1 MTDTEHHPISPPERP
16 GPAMPRTFAPTM
28 AAAHAA
34 LAAVRPGEYA
44 RSRNALDGASTRLS
58 PYITHGFLT
67 LPEVVAAVTAREPL
81 EVQHLFIFELGW
93 REYFQHVW
101 QHRGA
106 AIFESL
112 HAGVLPDA
120 AYADSLPADLLNA
133 CTGVPAIDT
142 AVRTLYATGH
152 LHNHARMWLA
162 SYVVHIR
169 KRHWRAGAE
178 WLYGHLL
185 DGDLASN
192 HLSWQWVAGTGSSK
206 PYLFNADNVARFASA
221 EWHSPGTVLDTG
233 YDALEQIARDA
244 QADVPAQAPRRR
256 RDNCI
261 DEPKRFTTPPPGLV
275 PALSAP
281 NGQAVRG
288 RDVWLVHPW
297 ALGSLPADLAPN
309 TLCVAAFI
317 AQIHAEHA
325 WSAARWRFVATR
337 MAELASVH
345 WFGSA
350 GELATALSAARS
362 VQTLASAHLGDHLTP
377 QVVCRP
383 VARLFPT
390 VATRCDSFSRW
401 WSRATRQLCKV
412 IDLPG
417 LALAAAGPATR
428 DERGANPAVDLDRKT
443 SR

>member
-1 MTDTEHHPISPPERP
+1 
-16 GPAMPRTFAPTM
+16 MPLTFTPTM

-44 RSRNALDGASTRLS
+44 RSRNALGGASTRLS

-67 LPEVVAAVTAREPL
+67 LPEVLAAVTAREPL

-106 AIFESL
+106 SIFQSL

-120 AYADSLPADLLNA
+120 AYADSLPADLLHA

-192 HLSWQWVAGTGSSK
+192 HLSWQWVAGTGSGK
-206 PYLFNADNVARFASA
+206 PYLFNAANVARFAPA
-221 EWHSPGTVLDTG
+221 EWHSPGTVLDTR
-233 YDALEQIARDA
+233 YDALDRIARNA
-244 QADVPAQAPRRR
+244 QATLPAPAPRRR
-256 RDNCI
+256 GSVCI
-261 DEPKRFTTPPPGLV
+261 DEPGRFAVPPPGLV
-275 PALSAP
+275 PALAMPSA
-281 NGQAVRG
+281 QAVRG

-297 ALGSLPADLAPN
+297 ALGDLPADLAPN
-309 TLCVAAFI
+309 TLCIAAFI
-317 AQIHAEHA
+317 AQTHCEHA
-325 WSAARWRFVATR
+325 WSAARWNFVATR
-337 MAELASVH
+337 MAELAATP
-345 WFGSA
+345 WFGTA

-362 VQTLASAHLGDHLTP
+362 VQTVASAHLGDHLTP
-377 QVVCRP
+377 QVVCHP
-383 VARLFPT
+383 VPRLFPA
-390 VATRCDSFSRW
+390 VATPCGSFSKW
-401 WSRATRQLCKV
+401 WSRATRQV
-412 IDLPG
+412 RQVGDLPG
-417 LALAAAGPATR
+417 LSRAPVDLGTADVRAFPATDQLHR
-428 DERGANPAVDLDRKT
+428 NTLP
-443 SR
+443 

>member
-1 MTDTEHHPISPPERP
+1 MTVTPHHPVFLPDRPEP
-16 GPAMPRTFAPTM
+16 VMPLTFTPTM

-34 LAAVRPGEYA
+34 LAALRPGEYA
-44 RSRNALDGASTRLS
+44 RSRNALGGASTRLS

-67 LPEVVAAVTAREPL
+67 LPEVLAAVTAREPL

-106 AIFESL
+106 SIFESL

-162 SYVVHIR
+162 SYAVHIR

-192 HLSWQWVAGTGSSK
+192 HLSWQWVAGTGSGK
-206 PYLFNADNVARFASA
+206 PYLFNAANVARFAPA
-221 EWHSPGTVLDTG
+221 EWHSPGTLLDTR
-233 YDALEQIARDA
+233 YDALDRIARDA
-244 QADVPAQAPRRR
+244 QATLPAPAPRRR
-256 RDNCI
+256 GGVCI
-261 DEPKRFTTPPPGLV
+261 DEPGRFATPPPGLV
-275 PALSAP
+275 PALAMPSA
-281 NGQAVRG
+281 QAVRG

-297 ALGSLPADLAPN
+297 ALGDLPADLAPN
-309 TLCVAAFI
+309 TLCIAAFI
-317 AQIHAEHA
+317 AQTHCEHA
-325 WSAARWRFVATR
+325 WSAAR
-337 MAELASVH
+337 
-345 WFGSA
+345 
-350 GELATALSAARS
+350 S
-362 VQTLASAHLGDHLTP
+362 VQTVASAHLGDHLTP
-377 QVVCRP
+377 QAVCRP
-383 VARLFPT
+383 VPRLFPA
-390 VATRCDSFSRW
+390 VATPCGSFSKW
-401 WSRATRQLCKV
+401 WSRATRQARKV
-412 IDLPG
+412 GDLPG
-417 LALAAAGPATR
+417 LSRAPVDLGTADVRAFPATDQLHR
-428 DERGANPAVDLDRKT
+428 NTLP
-443 SR
+443 

>member
-1 MTDTEHHPISPPERP
+1 
-16 GPAMPRTFAPTM
+16 MPLTFTPTM

-44 RSRNALDGASTRLS
+44 RSRNALGGASTRLS

-67 LPEVVAAVTAREPL
+67 LPEVLAAVTAREPL

-106 AIFESL
+106 SIFQSL

-120 AYADSLPADLLNA
+120 AYADSLPADLLHA

-162 SYVVHIR
+162 SYAVHIR

-206 PYLFNADNVARFASA
+206 PYLCNAANVARFAPV
-221 EWHSPGTVLDTG
+221 EWHSPGTVLDASC
-233 YDALEQIARDA
+233 DALERIARDA
-244 QADVPAQAPRRR
+244 QAGVLAPTQRRR
-256 RDNCI
+256 WGDGTE
-261 DEPKRFTTPPPGLV
+261 EPERFSAPPPGPTPAFTTPH
-275 PALSAP
+275 A
-281 NGQAVRG
+281 QAVRG

-297 ALGSLPADLAPN
+297 ALGDPPTDLAPN
-309 TLCVAAFI
+309 TLCIAACI
-317 AQIHAEHA
+317 AQVHREHA
-325 WSAARWRFVATR
+325 WSAARWNFVAAR
-337 MAELASVH
+337 MAELASTH
-345 WFGSA
+345 WFGTA
-350 GELATALSAARS
+350 GELAIALSAARS
-362 VQTLASAHLGDHLTP
+362 VQTVASAHLGDHLTP
-377 QVVCRP
+377 QVMCRP
-383 VARLFPT
+383 VARLFSS
-390 VATRCDSFSRW
+390 VAAPCASFSKW
-401 WSRATRQLCKV
+401 WSRATRQV
-412 IDLPG
+412 RQVGDLPG
-417 LALAAAGPATR
+417 LAHTLAAPTTAARQPVAPAIH
-428 DERGANPAVDLDRKT
+428 VDRST
-443 SR
+443 PP